1 MSVWSASLSQR
12 FDERADD
19 IPGPGAYDANYEN
32 HHVSNTSSSGF
43 RTTAERF
50 ASKGAPSPQSHAHI
64 PNSSYTAQD
73 TVKIHAVIVYLNF
86 E

>member
-43 RTTAERF
+43 RIRPSSE
-50 ASKGAPSPQSHAHI
+50 APRLRHFSARLR
-64 PNSSYTAQD
+64 SY
-73 TVKIHAVIVYLNF
+73 
-86 E
+86 

>member
-43 RTTAERF
+43 RTTAEQI
-50 ASKGAPSPQSHAHI
+50 SCGVPP
-64 PNSSYTAQD
+64 TGD
-73 TVKIHAVIVYLNF
+73 
-86 E
+86 

>member
-50 ASKGAPSPQSHAHI
+50 ASKGVPSPQSHAH
-64 PNSSYTAQD
+64 PFERAQ
-73 TVKIHAVIVYLNF
+73 F
-86 E
+86 